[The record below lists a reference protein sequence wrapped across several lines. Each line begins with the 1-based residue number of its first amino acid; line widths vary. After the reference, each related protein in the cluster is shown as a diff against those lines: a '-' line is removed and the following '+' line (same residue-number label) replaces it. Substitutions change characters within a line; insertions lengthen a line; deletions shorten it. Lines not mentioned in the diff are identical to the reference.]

1 MALAISSLAQIK
13 NTTNKG
19 TKYPG
24 DDAFKPICS
33 TIFHST
39 SDNSK
44 SHNRYITTHVLIS
57 IIS

>member
-1 MALAISSLAQIK
+1 MILTHLMAPAISSLAQIK

-44 SHNRYITTHVLIS
+44 T
-57 IIS
+57 